1 MAIVPYQ
8 ISMSLVERDEQFIKI
23 QDLIDS
29 KRRLLLKK
37 QKKLKFIS
45 TQNSF
50 LEEVRNDYVKFHGYI
65 TQQKQDQINALR
77 VLENY
82 IKDLTI
88 SGKLS
93 THNIEDAKQEQRKI
107 VSELKSIKASLDS
120 IISDTNHIETSV
132 KEKTA

>member
-50 LEEVRNDYVKFHGYI
+50 LEEVRNDYVKFHG
-65 TQQKQDQINALR
+65 
-77 VLENY
+77 LELH
-82 IKDLTI
+82 LT
-88 SGKLS
+88 
-93 THNIEDAKQEQRKI
+93 EAKCEPIPKHGRNFP
-107 VSELKSIKASLDS
+107 SWYW
-120 IISDTNHIETSV
+120 V
-132 KEKTA
+132 KP